1 MTTEATFKP
10 GSANDA
16 AQFAQFT
23 GTDHYY
29 KTLLP
34 GYKMTD
40 GVYSMAEALGCHWL
54 IDTILSYQ
62 LGLSAKMTPFQVW
75 KLKRNDTGGCRVW
88 MEDGNDNEVLSRGV
102 EYTDFPYEEATIW
115 LTDRTLL
122 LPSEY

>member
-16 AQFAQFT
+16 FAHHM
-23 GTDHYY
+23 GTDTYY
-29 KTLLP
+29 KTMLP
-34 GYKMTD
+34 GYQMTD
-40 GVYSMAEALGCHWL
+40 GVYDLANRLNCHWL
-54 IDTILSYQ
+54 LGVIQSYQ
-62 LGLSAKMTPFQVW
+62 PTPAARAQPFQVW

-88 MEDGNDNEVLSRGV
+88 MEDGNDNEVLSQEI

>member
-1 MTTEATFKP
+1 MTTETTFKP

-16 AQFAQFT
+16 FAHHM
-23 GTDHYY
+23 GTDTYY

-34 GYKMTD
+34 GYKMTE
-40 GVYSMAEALGCHWL
+40 GVYDMAERFACHWL
-54 IDTILSYQ
+54 IDVITSHQ
-62 LGLSAKMTPFQVW
+62 LGLPAMTTPFQVW

-88 MEDGNDNEVLSRGV
+88 MEDGNDNEIISQEI